1 MHIPNDTYVY
11 LLMHFCICLLWRKY
25 NRITS
30 VGIGIESI
38 PVSSI
43 IAKAKWAQLAW
54 QQRSAL
60 GEVTRL
66 ASQWLGRRR
75 KKPPPPLCLRSWITP
90 KRRRETPLFLTW
102 VRSRASIWYLRWKFE
117 GDQSDF
123 FLFASI
129 SMTSLHADFGRKVL
143 NVWKLIKVRWIR

>member
-11 LLMHFCICLLWRKY
+11 LLMHLCIYLLWRKY

-60 GEVTRL
+60 GEATRL
-66 ASQWLGRRR
+66 ARQWLGRRR
-75 KKPPPPLCLRSWITP
+75 KTPPPALSKILNNSKTASRNAVVFDMGTFSGINLIPSVKIWRWSVRFFFICIDFYDVTTRRFRSKSAKCLEI
-90 KRRRETPLFLTW
+90 
-102 VRSRASIWYLRWKFE
+102 
-117 GDQSDF
+117 
-123 FLFASI
+123 
-129 SMTSLHADFGRKVL
+129 
-143 NVWKLIKVRWIR
+143 N